1 MSGNGITMMGLAMF
15 GAFFSGCSFN
25 LETKVDI
32 QAPPSEVWK
41 HLTHFEAYPKWNSF
55 IKKIEGKL
63 EKGAKLRVT
72 IQACESDPME
82 FTPKVLKVENEREF
96 RWKGRVLMPG
106 IFDGEHSFRI
116 ERLPGG
122 ASRLIQAEKFS
133 GILVPFFKGML
144 KSKTRCGFEAM
155 NKALKSRSEGW

>member
-1 MSGNGITMMGLAMF
+1 MNGIGIKMMGLVMT
-15 GAFFSGCSFN
+15 GAVFSGCSFN

-41 HLTHFEAYPKWNSF
+41 HLTQFNAYPQWNPF

-63 EKGAKLRVT
+63 EKGARLKITL
-72 IQACESDPME
+72 QACESDPME
-82 FTPKVLKVENEREF
+82 FTPKVLRVEDEREI
-96 RWKGRVLMPG
+96 RWKGRLLMPG

-122 ASRLIQAEKFS
+122 ASRLIQAESFS

-144 KSKTRCGFEAM
+144 NKKTRCGFEAM
-155 NKALKSRSEGW
+155 NNALKSRAEGR